1 MTDIQS
7 TIRALPRDTDTL
19 KALLIAVDCYAN
31 DLFRK
36 FPDADLG
43 GVCDHLTDAIHF
55 FEAYEDSLIPQ
66 PMTREEWRDEQ
77 AGMDGYR
84 EARNAV

>member
-7 TIRALPRDTDTL
+7 TIRALPRNADTL

-36 FPDADLG
+36 SPDADLG
-43 GVCDHLTDAIHF
+43 GVCDHLTDAF
-55 FEAYEDSLIPQ
+55 AMFEKYEESLLPQ
-66 PMTREEWRDEQ
+66 PPLTREEWRDEQ
-77 AGMDGYR
+77 AGMDGYK
-84 EARNAV
+84 EAA

>member
-36 FPDADLG
+36 HVDADLG

-55 FEAYEDSLIPQ
+55 FEAYEDSLGPLP
-66 PMTREEWRDEQ
+66 PMTREEKRDEE
-77 AGMDGYR
+77 AGMDGYK
-84 EARNAV
+84 EAA

>member
-1 MTDIQS
+1 MSDIQT

-36 FPDADLG
+36 SPDADLG
-43 GVCDHLTDAIHF
+43 AVCDHLTDAF
-55 FEAYEDSLIPQ
+55 AMFEKYEESLIPQ
-66 PMTREEWRDEQ
+66 PLTREEWRDEQ
-77 AGMDGYR
+77 AGMDGYK
-84 EARNAV
+84 EAA